1 MAPSQRDER
10 PNDGAA
16 PEPAR
21 GVYMI
26 SVAAELAGMH
36 PQTLRIYEARGLITP
51 QRSPKN
57 TRLYSQADVE
67 RLQRIQQLTSELG
80 MNLAG
85 VERVFELEDQ
95 MEKMRRRLDRMERR
109 AEEIQL
115 QMQEEIERVRKSFRR
130 ELVVYEPP
138 EEALAPRSRDSGEP
152 AVRIPIRRRRG

>member
-1 MAPSQRDER
+1 MPSDRRDELQR
-10 PNDGAA
+10 EGSG
-16 PEPAR
+16 PERAR

-36 PQTLRIYEARGLITP
+36 PQTLRIYETRGLITP

-67 RLQRIQQLTSELG
+67 RLRRIQQLTSELG

-109 AEEIQL
+109 AEEVQA

-138 EEALAPRSRDSGEP
+138 EEALAPRSGDSGEP